1 MKMIDVLSL
10 MAEGKIKKDTK
21 LIVYDGS
28 EEYSYRYSEICR
40 TFFGEYSSGIECDFD
55 IDEDFLNYEVE
66 LIPPKEKKYLVKF
79 NMRWLRSD
87 IGETRYLN
95 YVKKYEYVH
104 IAGKAQNLSHK
115 TQFTKQELQSIQ
127 PVREFLEDMEGK
139 YELIGVDDN
148 ETN

>member
-1 MKMIDVLSL
+1 MRIIEVLQKV
-10 MAEGKIKKDTK
+10 ANGEIKEGTK
-21 LIVYDGS
+21 FILNDDLFIFNGGVFGS
-28 EEYSYRYSEICR
+28 GLYYLENCIFLKEE
-40 TFFGEYSSGIECDFD
+40 D
-55 IDEDFLNYEVE
+55 LNQEVE

-139 YELIGVDDN
+139 YELIEVEENEVD
-148 ETN
+148 